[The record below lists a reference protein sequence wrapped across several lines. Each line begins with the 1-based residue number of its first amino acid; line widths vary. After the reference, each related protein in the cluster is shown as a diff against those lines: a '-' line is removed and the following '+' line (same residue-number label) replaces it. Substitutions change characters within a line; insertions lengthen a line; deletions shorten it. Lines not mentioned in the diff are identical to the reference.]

1 MGWEHLPIV
10 GSKRSKDTPRGP
22 KSLLSR
28 RLSKLQAT
36 TFFGCK
42 AGRLG
47 LCAYMAPGGGAKRGS
62 RRAPGAPRLGEERG
76 DKKQARTKGLT
87 QPG

>member
-22 KSLLSR
+22 RSLLSR

-47 LCAYMAPGGGAKRGS
+47 LCAYTAPGGKEGELVHPGSSAAGGGKR
-62 RRAPGAPRLGEERG
+62 RQEAGEG
-76 DKKQARTKGLT
+76 
-87 QPG
+87 